1 MNNFSTESKT
11 LDLISKTFQNMF
23 PSINVNNVRL
33 GEIRRVLLLNY
44 LEEDDTVEFRHYAI
58 TFKTT
63 GVSKALKKVLVT
75 KNGRIPNMGRCT
87 DIADFIDRYLLFQI
101 FLPIYFYEL
110 INLIM
115 RLLRT
120 MFPFTEM
127 VKYQRVK
134 EKIIL
139 KLLGCLRKWV

>member
-23 PSINVNNVRL
+23 PSINVNKVRL

-87 DIADFIDRYLLFQI
+87 DIADFIDRYFILFQFF
-101 FLPIYFYEL
+101 FLYVFYEW
-110 INLIM
+110 I
-115 RLLRT
+115 
-120 MFPFTEM
+120 
-127 VKYQRVK
+127 
-134 EKIIL
+134 
-139 KLLGCLRKWV
+139 